1 LKNRTALT
9 LIFLTV
15 FIDLLGFGILIPILP
30 TFATVKL
37 RMDETMIGVVLA
49 AYSFMQFLFNPL
61 LGKLSDKYGRKPVIT
76 ICLFLNAIGY
86 VIFAFTHSFELLIIS
101 RIVGG
106 IGGSSVSVAMA
117 YIADVTTKE
126 NRAHG
131 MGLIGAAFG
140 LGFVFGPLI
149 GGILSKY
156 GYEITGFGAAVFSFM
171 AFLTTVIFLPESNV
185 NIQKSKENVRK
196 ILDVAALKR
205 VFTHPRVGV
214 LIILFFIQTFAMANI
229 YGTFALIG
237 YEHYHFTDLQ
247 NGLMYGILGL
257 VSAIVQGGL
266 LKVFTKFMDQKVLL
280 KFGSITMMLGLAL
293 IPYGIN
299 FAGLAVIVSL
309 LSLGS
314 GILQPTIL
322 SMISTIAP
330 ETEQGI
336 TLGTNQSMSSLARV
350 LGPFWGGFVFQY
362 LGYQWPFLTGGI
374 VLLFIVGASFFYI
387 PKKLKLG
394 VTSR

>member
-1 LKNRTALT
+1 MKNRTALT

-30 TFATVKL
+30 TFATVNL
-37 RMDETMIGVVLA
+37 HMDETTIGIVLA
-49 AYSFMQFLFNPL
+49 AYSFMQFIFNPL
-61 LGKLSDKYGRKPVIT
+61 FGKLSDKYGRKPIIT
-76 ICLFLNAIGY
+76 FCLLLNAIGY

-117 YIADVTTKE
+117 YIADITTKE

-149 GGILSKY
+149 GGLLAKY
-156 GYEITGFGAAVFSFM
+156 GYAVVGFGSAVFSFI
-171 AFLTTVIFLPESNV
+171 AFLTTIFFLPESNV
-185 NIQKSKENVRK
+185 NIQKSKEAVRK
-196 ILDVAALKR
+196 ILDISALKK
-205 VFTHPRVGV
+205 VFTHPSVGV

-237 YEHYHFTDLQ
+237 YEHYHFTDMQ

-266 LKVFTKFMDQKVLL
+266 LKFISKYMDQKKLIKL
-280 KFGSITMMLGLAL
+280 GSVTMMLGLAL

-299 FAGLAVIVSL
+299 FAGLALIISI
-309 LSLGS
+309 LSFGS

-330 ETEQGI
+330 DTEQGI

-350 LGPFWGGFVFQY
+350 LGPFWGGFAFQY

-374 VLLFIVGASFFYI
+374 FLVLIVGASFFYI
-387 PKKLKLG
+387 PKRLNLAQE
-394 VTSR
+394 

>member
-1 LKNRTALT
+1 MKNRTALT

-37 RMDETMIGVVLA
+37 KMDETTIGIVLA
-49 AYSFMQFLFNPL
+49 AYSLMQFVFNPL
-61 LGKLSDKYGRKPVIT
+61 FGKLSDKFGRKPIIT
-76 ICLFLNAIGY
+76 ICLLLNAIGY
-86 VIFAFTHSFELLIIS
+86 IIFAYTHSFELLIIS

-117 YIADVTTKE
+117 YIADITTKE

-149 GGILSKY
+149 GGFLSKY
-156 GYEITGFGAAVFSFM
+156 GYAVTGFGSAAFSFM
-171 AFLTTVIFLPESNV
+171 AFLTTVFFLPESNV
-185 NIQKSKENVRK
+185 KIQKSKEIVRK
-196 ILDVAALKR
+196 IFDISALKK
-205 VFTHPRVGV
+205 VFTHPSIGM

-266 LKVFTKFMDQKVLL
+266 LRYISKFMDQKKLL
-280 KFGSITMMLGLAL
+280 KFGSVTMMLGLAL

-299 FAGLAVIVSL
+299 FTGLAIIVSL

-374 VLLFIVGASFFYI
+374 VLLFIVVASFIYI
-387 PKKLKLG
+387 PKKLNLAHN
-394 VTSR
+394 

>member
-1 LKNRTALT
+1 MKNRTALT

-30 TFATVKL
+30 TFATIKL
-37 RMDETMIGVVLA
+37 KMDETMIGVVLA

-61 LGKLSDKYGRKPVIT
+61 LGKLSDKYGRKPIIT
-76 ICLFLNAIGY
+76 ICLFLNAVGY
-86 VIFAFTHSFELLIIS
+86 VIFAFTRSIEVLIIS

-117 YIADVTTKE
+117 YIADITTKE

-156 GYEITGFGAAVFSFM
+156 GYPVTGFGSAAFSFI
-171 AFLTTVIFLPESNV
+171 AFLTTLMFLPETNINV
-185 NIQKSKENVRK
+185 KKSKEDVRK
-196 ILDVAALKR
+196 ILDVGALKK
-205 VFTHPRVGV
+205 VFTHPSLGV

-237 YEHYHFTDLQ
+237 YEHYHFTDMQ

-266 LKVFTKFMDQKVLL
+266 LKLFTKYMDQKLLL
-280 KFGSITMMLGLAL
+280 KFGSFTMMLGLAL

-314 GILQPTIL
+314 GILQPTLL

-330 ETEQGI
+330 STEQGI

-387 PKKLKLG
+387 PKKLNTA
-394 VTSR
+394 VIS

>member
-1 LKNRTALT
+1 MKNRTALT

-37 RMDETMIGVVLA
+37 KMDETTIGIVLA
-49 AYSFMQFLFNPL
+49 AYSLMQFVFNPL
-61 LGKLSDKYGRKPVIT
+61 FGKLSDKFGRKPIIT

-86 VIFAFTHSFELLIIS
+86 IIFAYTHSFELLIIS

-149 GGILSKY
+149 GGGLSKY
-156 GYEITGFGAAVFSFM
+156 GYAVTGFGSAAFSFI
-171 AFLTTVIFLPESNV
+171 AFLTTVFFLPESNV
-185 NIQKSKENVRK
+185 NIQKAEETVRK
-196 ILDVAALKR
+196 ILDITALKK
-205 VFTHPRVGV
+205 VFTHPSIGV

-237 YEHYHFTDLQ
+237 YEHYHFTDMQ

-266 LKVFTKFMDQKVLL
+266 LRYISKFMDQKKLL
-280 KFGSITMMLGLAL
+280 KFGSVTMMLGLAL

-299 FAGLAVIVSL
+299 FTGLAIVVSL
-309 LSLGS
+309 LSLGA

-374 VLLFIVGASFFYI
+374 VLLFIVVASFIYI
-387 PKKLKLG
+387 PKKLNLAH
-394 VTSR
+394 S

>member
-1 LKNRTALT
+1 MKNRKALT

-37 RMDETMIGVVLA
+37 HMDETAIGIVLA
-49 AYSFMQFLFNPL
+49 VYSFMQFIFNPL
-61 LGKLSDKYGRKPVIT
+61 FGKLSDKYGRKPLIT
-76 ICLFLNAIGY
+76 FSLLLNAIGY
-86 VIFAFTHSFELLIIS
+86 VIFAYTNSFALLIIS

-117 YIADVTTKE
+117 YIADITTKKD
-126 NRAHG
+126 RSHG
-131 MGLIGAAFG
+131 MGMIGAAFG

-156 GYEITGFGAAVFSFM
+156 GYEITGFGAAAFSFM
-171 AFLTTVIFLPESNV
+171 AFLTTVFFLPESNL
-185 NIQKSKENVRK
+185 NLKKLEEAKRK
-196 ILDVAALKR
+196 ILDITALKK
-205 VFTHPRVGV
+205 VFTHPNVGM
-214 LIILFFIQTFAMANI
+214 LIVLFFIQTFAMANI

-237 YEHYHFTDLQ
+237 YEHYHFTDMQ

-266 LKVFTKFMDQKVLL
+266 LKYIGKYLDQKSLL
-280 KFGSITMMLGLAL
+280 KFGSVAMMLGLGL
-293 IPYGIN
+293 IPYGGG
-299 FAGLAVIVSL
+299 FAGLAIIVSL
-309 LSLGS
+309 MSLGG

-330 ETEQGI
+330 DTEQGI

-350 LGPFWGGFVFQY
+350 LGPFWGGFAFQY

-374 VLLFIVGASFFYI
+374 FLFFIVGASFFYI
-387 PKKLKLG
+387 PKKLKLAA
-394 VTSR
+394 T

>member
-1 LKNRTALT
+1 MKNRTALT

-30 TFATVKL
+30 TFATIKL
-37 RMDETMIGVVLA
+37 KMDETMIGVVLA

-61 LGKLSDKYGRKPVIT
+61 LGKLSDKYGRKPIIT
-76 ICLFLNAIGY
+76 ICLFLNAVGY
-86 VIFAFTHSFELLIIS
+86 VIFAFTRSFEVLIIS

-117 YIADVTTKE
+117 YIADITTKE

-156 GYEITGFGAAVFSFM
+156 GYPVTGFGSAAFSFI
-171 AFLTTVIFLPESNV
+171 AFLTTLMFLPETNINV
-185 NIQKSKENVRK
+185 KKSKEDVRK
-196 ILDVAALKR
+196 ILDVGALKK
-205 VFTHPRVGV
+205 VFTHPSLGV

-237 YEHYHFTDLQ
+237 YEHYHFTDMQ

-266 LKVFTKFMDQKVLL
+266 LKLFTKYMDQKLLL
-280 KFGSITMMLGLAL
+280 KFGSFTMMLGLAL

-314 GILQPTIL
+314 GILQPTLL

-330 ETEQGI
+330 STEQGI

-387 PKKLKLG
+387 PKKLNTA
-394 VTSR
+394 VTS

>member
-30 TFATVKL
+30 TFATIKL
-37 RMDETMIGVVLA
+37 NMDETMIGVVLA
-49 AYSFMQFLFNPL
+49 VYSFMQFLFNPL
-61 LGKLSDKYGRKPVIT
+61 LGKLSDKYGRKPIIT

-86 VIFAFTHSFELLIIS
+86 VIFAFTHSFEVLIIS

-149 GGILSKY
+149 GGVLSKY
-156 GYEITGFGAAVFSFM
+156 GYPITGFGSAAFSFL
-171 AFLTTVIFLPESNV
+171 AFLTTLIFLPESNV
-185 NIQKSKENVRK
+185 NLQKSKENVRK
-196 ILDVAALKR
+196 ILDVSALKK
-205 VFTHPRVGV
+205 VFTHPSVGV

-237 YEHYHFTDLQ
+237 FEHYHFTDMQ

-266 LKVFTKFMDQKVLL
+266 LKVFTKIMDQKVLL
-280 KFGSITMMLGLAL
+280 KFGSIAMMLGLVL

-299 FAGLAVIVSL
+299 FAGLAIVVSL

-322 SMISTIAP
+322 SMISTIAS

-336 TLGTNQSMSSLARV
+336 TLGANQSMSSLARV

-374 VLLFIVGASFFYI
+374 VLLIIVGASFFYI
-387 PKKLKLG
+387 PKKLSA
-394 VTSR
+394 VVAP

>member
-1 LKNRTALT
+1 VKNKKALT

-37 RMDETMIGVVLA
+37 HMDETAIGIVLA
-49 AYSFMQFLFNPL
+49 VYSFMQFIFNPL
-61 LGKLSDKYGRKPVIT
+61 FGKLSDKYGRKPLIT
-76 ICLFLNAIGY
+76 LSLLLNAIGY
-86 VIFAFTHSFELLIIS
+86 VIFAYTNSFTLLIIS
-101 RIVGG
+101 RVVGG

-117 YIADVTTKE
+117 YIADITTKKD
-126 NRAHG
+126 RSHG
-131 MGLIGAAFG
+131 MGMIGAAFG

-149 GGILSKY
+149 GGLLSKY
-156 GYEITGFGAAVFSFM
+156 GYEITGFGAAAFSFI
-171 AFLTTVIFLPESNV
+171 AFLTTVFFLPESNLNFNKLEEV
-185 NIQKSKENVRK
+185 KRK
-196 ILDVAALKR
+196 ILDITALKK
-205 VFTHPRVGV
+205 VFTHPNVGM
-214 LIILFFIQTFAMANI
+214 LIVLFFIQTFAMANI

-237 YEHYHFTDLQ
+237 YEHYHFTDMQ

-266 LKVFTKFMDQKVLL
+266 LKYIAKYMDQKNLL
-280 KFGSITMMLGLAL
+280 KFGSLAMMLGLGL
-293 IPYGIN
+293 IPYGGN
-299 FAGLAVIVSL
+299 FAGLAIIVSL
-309 LSLGS
+309 MSIGG

-330 ETEQGI
+330 DTEQGI

-350 LGPFWGGFVFQY
+350 LGPFWGGFAFQY

-374 VLLFIVGASFFYI
+374 FLLFIVGASFFYI
-387 PKKLKLG
+387 PKKLKLAA
-394 VTSR
+394 T

>member
-1 LKNRTALT
+1 MKNRTALT

-37 RMDETMIGVVLA
+37 NMDETTIGIVLA
-49 AYSFMQFLFNPL
+49 AYSLMQFIFNPL
-61 LGKLSDKYGRKPVIT
+61 FGKLSDKYGRKPIIT
-76 ICLFLNAIGY
+76 ICLFLNAVGY
-86 VIFAFTHSFELLIIS
+86 IIFAYTKSFELLIIS

-149 GGILSKY
+149 GGFLSKY
-156 GYEITGFGAAVFSFM
+156 GYEVTGFGSAAFSFI
-171 AFLTTVIFLPESNV
+171 AFLTTIFFLPESNV
-185 NIQKSKENVRK
+185 NIQKSKEAVRK
-196 ILDVAALKR
+196 ILDITALKK
-205 VFTHPRVGV
+205 VFTHPSIGV
-214 LIILFFIQTFAMANI
+214 LIILFFIQTFSMANI

-237 YEHYHFTDLQ
+237 YEHYHFTDMQ

-266 LKVFTKFMDQKVLL
+266 LKYIGKFMDQKALL
-280 KFGSITMMLGLAL
+280 KLGSVTMMLGLAL

-299 FAGLAVIVSL
+299 FAGLAVVVSL
-309 LSLGS
+309 LSFGG

-330 ETEQGI
+330 DTEQGI

-350 LGPFWGGFVFQY
+350 LGPFWGGFAFQY

-374 VLLFIVGASFFYI
+374 FLVFIVGASFFYI
-387 PKKLKLG
+387 PKKLNLAHN
-394 VTSR
+394 

>member
-1 LKNRTALT
+1 MKNRTALT

-37 RMDETMIGVVLA
+37 HMDETTIGIVLA
-49 AYSFMQFLFNPL
+49 AYSFMQFIFNPL
-61 LGKLSDKYGRKPVIT
+61 FGKLSDKYGRKPIIT
-76 ICLFLNAIGY
+76 FCLLLNAIGY

-117 YIADVTTKE
+117 YIADITTKE

-149 GGILSKY
+149 GGLLAKY
-156 GYEITGFGAAVFSFM
+156 GYAVVGFGSAVFSFI
-171 AFLTTVIFLPESNV
+171 AFLTTIFFLPESNV
-185 NIQKSKENVRK
+185 NIQKSKEAVRK
-196 ILDVAALKR
+196 ILDISALKK
-205 VFTHPRVGV
+205 VFTHPSVGV

-237 YEHYHFTDLQ
+237 YEHYHFTDMQ

-266 LKVFTKFMDQKVLL
+266 LKFISKYMDQKKLIKL
-280 KFGSITMMLGLAL
+280 GSVTMMLGLAL

-299 FAGLAVIVSL
+299 FAGLALIISI
-309 LSLGS
+309 LSFGS

-330 ETEQGI
+330 DTEQGI

-350 LGPFWGGFVFQY
+350 LGPFWGGFAFQY

-374 VLLFIVGASFFYI
+374 FLVLIVGASFFYI
-387 PKKLKLG
+387 PKRLNLAQE
-394 VTSR
+394 

>member
-30 TFATVKL
+30 TFATIKL
-37 RMDETMIGVVLA
+37 KMDETMIGVVLA

-61 LGKLSDKYGRKPVIT
+61 LGKLSDKYGRKPIIT

-86 VIFAFTHSFELLIIS
+86 IIFAFTRSFEVLIIS

-149 GGILSKY
+149 GGVLSKY
-156 GYEITGFGAAVFSFM
+156 GYPVTGFGSAAFSFL
-171 AFLTTVIFLPESNV
+171 AFLTTLIFLPESNV
-185 NIQKSKENVRK
+185 NVQKSKENVRK
-196 ILDVAALKR
+196 ILDVSALKK
-205 VFTHPRVGV
+205 VFTHPSVGV

-237 YEHYHFTDLQ
+237 YEHYHFTDMQ

-266 LKVFTKFMDQKVLL
+266 LKVFTKFMDQKSLL
-280 KFGSITMMLGLAL
+280 KFGSVTMMFGLAL
-293 IPYGIN
+293 IPYGFN
-299 FAGLAVIVSL
+299 FAGLAVVISL

-374 VLLFIVGASFFYI
+374 VLLFIVGASFFYL
-387 PKKLKLG
+387 PKKLNT
-394 VTSR
+394 VPVS

>member
-1 LKNRTALT
+1 
-9 LIFLTV
+9 
-15 FIDLLGFGILIPILP
+15 
-30 TFATVKL
+30 
-37 RMDETMIGVVLA
+37 MDETTIGIVLA
-49 AYSFMQFLFNPL
+49 AYSFMQFIFNPL
-61 LGKLSDKYGRKPVIT
+61 FGKLSDKYGRKPIIT
-76 ICLFLNAIGY
+76 FCLLLNAIGY

-117 YIADVTTKE
+117 YIADITTKE

-149 GGILSKY
+149 GGLLAKY
-156 GYEITGFGAAVFSFM
+156 GYAVVGFGSAVFSFI
-171 AFLTTVIFLPESNV
+171 AFLTTIFFLPESNV
-185 NIQKSKENVRK
+185 NIQKSKEAVRK
-196 ILDVAALKR
+196 ILDISALKK
-205 VFTHPRVGV
+205 VFTHPSVGV

-237 YEHYHFTDLQ
+237 YEHYHFTDMQ

-266 LKVFTKFMDQKVLL
+266 LKFISKYMDQKKLIKL
-280 KFGSITMMLGLAL
+280 GSVTMMLGLAL

-299 FAGLAVIVSL
+299 FAGLALIISL
-309 LSLGS
+309 LSFGS

-330 ETEQGI
+330 DTEQGI

-350 LGPFWGGFVFQY
+350 LGPFWGGFAFQY

-374 VLLFIVGASFFYI
+374 FLVLIVGASFFYI
-387 PKKLKLG
+387 PKRLNLAQE
-394 VTSR
+394 

>member
-1 LKNRTALT
+1 MKNRKALT

-37 RMDETMIGVVLA
+37 HMDETAIGIVLA
-49 AYSFMQFLFNPL
+49 VYSFMQFIFNPL
-61 LGKLSDKYGRKPVIT
+61 FGKLSDKYGRKPLIT
-76 ICLFLNAIGY
+76 FSLLLNAIGY
-86 VIFAFTHSFELLIIS
+86 VIFAYTNSFALLIIS

-117 YIADVTTKE
+117 YIADITTKKD
-126 NRAHG
+126 RSHG
-131 MGLIGAAFG
+131 MGMIGAAFG

-156 GYEITGFGAAVFSFM
+156 GYEITGFGAAAFSFM
-171 AFLTTVIFLPESNV
+171 AFLTTVFFLPESNF
-185 NIQKSKENVRK
+185 NLKKFEEAKRK
-196 ILDVAALKR
+196 ILDITALKK
-205 VFTHPRVGV
+205 VFTHPNVGM
-214 LIILFFIQTFAMANI
+214 LIVLFFIQTFAMANI

-237 YEHYHFTDLQ
+237 YEHYHFTDMQ

-266 LKVFTKFMDQKVLL
+266 LKYIGKYLDQKSLL
-280 KFGSITMMLGLAL
+280 KFGSVAMMLGLGL
-293 IPYGIN
+293 IPYGGG
-299 FAGLAVIVSL
+299 FAGLAIIVSL
-309 LSLGS
+309 MSLGG

-330 ETEQGI
+330 DTEQGI

-350 LGPFWGGFVFQY
+350 LGPFWGGFAFQY

-374 VLLFIVGASFFYI
+374 FLFFIVGASFFYI
-387 PKKLKLG
+387 PKKLKLAA
-394 VTSR
+394 T

>member
-37 RMDETMIGVVLA
+37 KMDESTIGIVLA

-61 LGKLSDKYGRKPVIT
+61 LGKLSDKFGRKPIIT
-76 ICLFLNAIGY
+76 ICLLLNSLGY
-86 VIFAFTHSFELLIIS
+86 IIFAFTHSFELLIIS

-117 YIADVTTKE
+117 YIADITTKE
-126 NRAHG
+126 NRSHG

-140 LGFVFGPLI
+140 LGFVFGPLL

-156 GYEITGFGAAVFSFM
+156 GYEITGFGSAAFSFM
-171 AFLTTVIFLPESNV
+171 AFLTTIIFLPESN
-185 NIQKSKENVRK
+185 IKIEKSKETVRK
-196 ILDVAALKR
+196 ILDFSAIKE
-205 VFTHPRVGV
+205 VFTHPSVGV

-247 NGLMYGILGL
+247 NGFMYGILGL

-266 LKVFTKFMDQKVLL
+266 LKYISKYLDKKSLL
-280 KFGSITMMLGLAL
+280 KFGSVTMMLGLGL
-293 IPYGIN
+293 IPYGGN
-299 FAGLAVIVSL
+299 FAGLAIIVSL
-309 LSLGS
+309 LSLGG

-322 SMISTIAP
+322 SLISTIAP
-330 ETEQGI
+330 DTEQGI

-350 LGPFWGGFVFQY
+350 LGPFWGGFAFQY
-362 LGYQWPFLTGGI
+362 LGYQWPFLTGGLFLI
-374 VLLFIVGASFFYI
+374 FIVGASFFYI
-387 PKKLKLG
+387 PQKLNLEHN
-394 VTSR
+394 

>member
-1 LKNRTALT
+1 MKNRKALT

-37 RMDETMIGVVLA
+37 HMDETAIGIVLA
-49 AYSFMQFLFNPL
+49 VYSFMQFIFNPL
-61 LGKLSDKYGRKPVIT
+61 FGKLSDKYGRKPLIT
-76 ICLFLNAIGY
+76 FSLMLNAIGY
-86 VIFAFTHSFELLIIS
+86 IIFAYTNSFALLIIS

-117 YIADVTTKE
+117 YIADVTTKKD
-126 NRAHG
+126 RSHG

-149 GGILSKY
+149 GGFLAKY
-156 GYEITGFGAAVFSFM
+156 GYEVTGYGSAAFSFL
-171 AFLTTVIFLPESNV
+171 AFLTTVFFLPESNSV
-185 NIQKSKENVRK
+185 HEKVDDIKRK
-196 ILDVAALKR
+196 ILDIGALKK
-205 VFTHPRVGV
+205 VFTHPNVGM
-214 LIILFFIQTFAMANI
+214 LIVLFFIQTFSMANI

-237 YEHYHFTDLQ
+237 YEHYHFTDMQ
-247 NGLMYGILGL
+247 NGMMYGIVGL

-266 LKVFTKFMDQKVLL
+266 LKYFNKYMDQKTLL
-280 KFGSITMMLGLAL
+280 KFGSIGMMLGIGL
-293 IPYGIN
+293 IPYGGN
-299 FAGLAVIVSL
+299 FAGLAIIVSL
-309 LSLGS
+309 MSLGG

-330 ETEQGI
+330 DTEQGI

-350 LGPFWGGFVFQY
+350 LGPFWGGFAFQY

-374 VLLFIVGASFFYI
+374 FLVFIVGASFFYI
-387 PKKLKLG
+387 PKRLKTVAVG
-394 VTSR
+394 

>member
-1 LKNRTALT
+1 MKNRTALT

-37 RMDETMIGVVLA
+37 HMDETTIGIVLA
-49 AYSFMQFLFNPL
+49 AYSFMQFIFNPL
-61 LGKLSDKYGRKPVIT
+61 FGKLSDKYGRKPIIT
-76 ICLFLNAIGY
+76 FCLLLNAIGY

-117 YIADVTTKE
+117 YIADITTKE

-149 GGILSKY
+149 GGLLAKY
-156 GYEITGFGAAVFSFM
+156 GYAVVGFGSAVFSFI
-171 AFLTTVIFLPESNV
+171 AFLTTIFFLPESNV
-185 NIQKSKENVRK
+185 NIQKSKEAVRK
-196 ILDVAALKR
+196 ILDISALKK
-205 VFTHPRVGV
+205 VFTHPSVGI

-237 YEHYHFTDLQ
+237 YEHYHFTDMQ

-266 LKVFTKFMDQKVLL
+266 LKFISKYMDQKKLIKL
-280 KFGSITMMLGLAL
+280 GSVTMMLGLAL

-299 FAGLAVIVSL
+299 FAGLALIISL
-309 LSLGS
+309 LSFGS

-330 ETEQGI
+330 DTEQGI

-350 LGPFWGGFVFQY
+350 LGPFWGGFAFQY

-374 VLLFIVGASFFYI
+374 FLVLIVGASFFYI
-387 PKKLKLG
+387 PKRLNLAQE
-394 VTSR
+394 

>member
-1 LKNRTALT
+1 MKNRTALT

-37 RMDETMIGVVLA
+37 HMDETTIGIVLA
-49 AYSFMQFLFNPL
+49 AYSFMQFIFNPL
-61 LGKLSDKYGRKPVIT
+61 FGKLSDKYGRKPIIT
-76 ICLFLNAIGY
+76 FCLLLNAIGY

-117 YIADVTTKE
+117 YIADITTKE

-149 GGILSKY
+149 GGLLAKY
-156 GYEITGFGAAVFSFM
+156 GYAVVGFGSAVFSFI
-171 AFLTTVIFLPESNV
+171 AFLTTIFFLPESNV
-185 NIQKSKENVRK
+185 NIQKSKEAVRK
-196 ILDVAALKR
+196 ILDISALKK
-205 VFTHPRVGV
+205 VFTHPSVGV

-237 YEHYHFTDLQ
+237 YEHYHFTDMQ

-266 LKVFTKFMDQKVLL
+266 LKFISKYMDQKKLIKL
-280 KFGSITMMLGLAL
+280 GSVTMMLGLAL

-299 FAGLAVIVSL
+299 FAGLALIISL
-309 LSLGS
+309 LSFGS

-330 ETEQGI
+330 DTEQGI

-350 LGPFWGGFVFQY
+350 LGPFWGGFAFQY

-374 VLLFIVGASFFYI
+374 FLVLIVGASFFYI
-387 PKKLKLG
+387 PKRLNLAQE
-394 VTSR
+394 

>member
-1 LKNRTALT
+1 MKNRTALT

-37 RMDETMIGVVLA
+37 KMDETTIGIVLA
-49 AYSFMQFLFNPL
+49 AYSLMQFVFNPL
-61 LGKLSDKYGRKPVIT
+61 FGKLSDKFGRKPIIT

-86 VIFAFTHSFELLIIS
+86 IIFAYTHSFELLIIS

-149 GGILSKY
+149 GGLLSKY
-156 GYEITGFGAAVFSFM
+156 GYAVTGFGSAAFSFI
-171 AFLTTVIFLPESNV
+171 AFLTTVFFLPESNV
-185 NIQKSKENVRK
+185 NIQKAEETVRK
-196 ILDVAALKR
+196 ILDITALKK
-205 VFTHPRVGV
+205 VFTHPSIGV

-237 YEHYHFTDLQ
+237 YEHYHFTDMQ

-266 LKVFTKFMDQKVLL
+266 LRYISKFMDQKKLL
-280 KFGSITMMLGLAL
+280 KFGSVTMMLGLAL

-299 FAGLAVIVSL
+299 FTGLAIVVSL
-309 LSLGS
+309 LSLGA

-374 VLLFIVGASFFYI
+374 VLLFIVVASFIYI
-387 PKKLKLG
+387 PKKLNLAH
-394 VTSR
+394 S

>member
-1 LKNRTALT
+1 VKNRKALT

-37 RMDETMIGVVLA
+37 HMDETAIGIVLA
-49 AYSFMQFLFNPL
+49 VYSFMQFIFNPL
-61 LGKLSDKYGRKPVIT
+61 FGKLSDKYGRKPLIT
-76 ICLFLNAIGY
+76 FSLLLNAIGY
-86 VIFAFTHSFELLIIS
+86 VIFAYTNSFALLIIS

-117 YIADVTTKE
+117 YIADITTKKD
-126 NRAHG
+126 RSHG
-131 MGLIGAAFG
+131 MGMIGAAFG

-156 GYEITGFGAAVFSFM
+156 GYEITGFGAAAFSFM
-171 AFLTTVIFLPESNV
+171 AFLTTVFFLPESNF
-185 NIQKSKENVRK
+185 NLKKFEEAKRK
-196 ILDVAALKR
+196 ILDITALKK
-205 VFTHPRVGV
+205 VFTHPNVGM
-214 LIILFFIQTFAMANI
+214 LIVLFFIQTFAMANI

-237 YEHYHFTDLQ
+237 YEHYHFTDMQ

-266 LKVFTKFMDQKVLL
+266 LKYIGKYLDQKSLL
-280 KFGSITMMLGLAL
+280 KFGSVAMMLGLGL
-293 IPYGIN
+293 IPYGGG
-299 FAGLAVIVSL
+299 FAGLAIIVSL
-309 LSLGS
+309 MSLGG

-330 ETEQGI
+330 DTEQGI

-350 LGPFWGGFVFQY
+350 LGPFWGGFAFQY

-374 VLLFIVGASFFYI
+374 FLFFIVGASFFYI
-387 PKKLKLG
+387 PKKLKLAA
-394 VTSR
+394 T

>member
-37 RMDETMIGVVLA
+37 HMDETTIGIVLA
-49 AYSFMQFLFNPL
+49 AYSFMQFIFNPL
-61 LGKLSDKYGRKPVIT
+61 FGKLSDKYGRKPIIT
-76 ICLFLNAIGY
+76 FCLLLNAIGY

-117 YIADVTTKE
+117 YIADITTKE

-149 GGILSKY
+149 GGLLAKY
-156 GYEITGFGAAVFSFM
+156 GYAVVGFGSAVFSFI
-171 AFLTTVIFLPESNV
+171 AFLTTIFFLPESNV
-185 NIQKSKENVRK
+185 NIQKSKEAVRK
-196 ILDVAALKR
+196 ILDISALKK
-205 VFTHPRVGV
+205 VFTHPSVGV

-237 YEHYHFTDLQ
+237 YEHYHFTDMQ

-266 LKVFTKFMDQKVLL
+266 LKFISKYMDQKKLIKL
-280 KFGSITMMLGLAL
+280 GSVTMMLGLAL

-299 FAGLAVIVSL
+299 FAGLALIISL
-309 LSLGS
+309 LSFGS

-330 ETEQGI
+330 DTEQGI

-350 LGPFWGGFVFQY
+350 LGPFWGGFAFQY

-374 VLLFIVGASFFYI
+374 FLVLIVGASFFYI
-387 PKKLKLG
+387 PKRLNLAQE
-394 VTSR
+394 

>member
-1 LKNRTALT
+1 MKNRTALT
-9 LIFLTV
+9 LIFLAV

-37 RMDETMIGVVLA
+37 KMDETTIGIVLA
-49 AYSFMQFLFNPL
+49 AYSFMQFLFIPL
-61 LGKLSDKYGRKPVIT
+61 LGKLSDKYGRKPIIT
-76 ICLFLNAIGY
+76 VCLFLNAIGY
-86 VIFAFTHSFELLIIS
+86 VIFAYTKSFELLIIS

-149 GGILSKY
+149 GGVLSKY
-156 GYEITGFGAAVFSFM
+156 GYAVTGFGSAAFSFI
-171 AFLTTVIFLPESNV
+171 AFLTTVFFLPESNV
-185 NIQKSKENVRK
+185 NIQKSEETVRK
-196 ILDVAALKR
+196 ILDVTALKK
-205 VFTHPRVGV
+205 VFTHPSIGV

-237 YEHYHFTDLQ
+237 YEHYHFTDMQ

-266 LKVFTKFMDQKVLL
+266 LKYIGKFMTQKALL
-280 KFGSITMMLGLAL
+280 KLGSVTMMLGLAL

-299 FAGLAVIVSL
+299 FAGLAFVVSL
-309 LSLGS
+309 LSFGG

-350 LGPFWGGFVFQY
+350 LGPFWGGFAFQY

-374 VLLFIVGASFFYI
+374 FLVFIVGASFLYI
-387 PKKLKLG
+387 PKRLNLAHN
-394 VTSR
+394 

>member
-30 TFATVKL
+30 TFATIKL
-37 RMDETMIGVVLA
+37 NMDETMIGVVLA
-49 AYSFMQFLFNPL
+49 VYSFMQFLFNPL
-61 LGKLSDKYGRKPVIT
+61 LGKLSDKYGRKPIIT

-86 VIFAFTHSFELLIIS
+86 VIFAFTHSFEVLIIS

-149 GGILSKY
+149 GGVLSKY
-156 GYEITGFGAAVFSFM
+156 GYPVTGFGSAAFSFL
-171 AFLTTVIFLPESNV
+171 AFLTTLIFLPESNV
-185 NIQKSKENVRK
+185 NLQKSKENVRR
-196 ILDVAALKR
+196 ILDVSALKK
-205 VFTHPRVGV
+205 VFTHPSVGV

-237 YEHYHFTDLQ
+237 FEHYHFTDMQ

-266 LKVFTKFMDQKVLL
+266 LKVFTKIMDQKVLL
-280 KFGSITMMLGLAL
+280 KFGSITMMLGLVL

-299 FAGLAVIVSL
+299 FAGLAVVVSL

-387 PKKLKLG
+387 PKKLST
-394 VTSR
+394 VAAP

>member
-1 LKNRTALT
+1 MKNRKALT

-37 RMDETMIGVVLA
+37 HMDETAIGIVLA
-49 AYSFMQFLFNPL
+49 VYSFMQFIFNPL
-61 LGKLSDKYGRKPVIT
+61 FGKLSDKYGRKPLIT
-76 ICLFLNAIGY
+76 FSLLLNAIGY
-86 VIFAFTHSFELLIIS
+86 VIFAYTNSFALLIIS

-117 YIADVTTKE
+117 YIADITTKKD
-126 NRAHG
+126 RSHG
-131 MGLIGAAFG
+131 MGMIGAAFG

-156 GYEITGFGAAVFSFM
+156 GYEITGFGAAAFSFM
-171 AFLTTVIFLPESNV
+171 AFLTTVFFLPESNL
-185 NIQKSKENVRK
+185 NLKKLEEAKRK
-196 ILDVAALKR
+196 ILDITALKK
-205 VFTHPRVGV
+205 VFTHPNVGM
-214 LIILFFIQTFAMANI
+214 LIVLFFIQTFAMANI

-237 YEHYHFTDLQ
+237 YEHYHFTDMQ

-266 LKVFTKFMDQKVLL
+266 LKYIAKYLDQKNLL
-280 KFGSITMMLGLAL
+280 KFGSVAMMLGLGL
-293 IPYGIN
+293 IPYGGG
-299 FAGLAVIVSL
+299 FAGLAIIVSL
-309 LSLGS
+309 MSLGG

-330 ETEQGI
+330 DTEQGI

-350 LGPFWGGFVFQY
+350 LGPFWGGFAFQY

-374 VLLFIVGASFFYI
+374 FLFFIVGASFFYI
-387 PKKLKLG
+387 PKKLKLAA
-394 VTSR
+394 T

>member
-30 TFATVKL
+30 TFATIKL
-37 RMDETMIGVVLA
+37 NMDETMIGVVLA

-61 LGKLSDKYGRKPVIT
+61 LGKLSDKYGRKPIIT

-86 VIFAFTHSFELLIIS
+86 VIFAFTHSFEVLIIS

-149 GGILSKY
+149 GGVLSKY
-156 GYEITGFGAAVFSFM
+156 GYPVTGFGSAAFSFL
-171 AFLTTVIFLPESNV
+171 AFLTTLIFLPESNV
-185 NIQKSKENVRK
+185 NLQKSKENVRR
-196 ILDVAALKR
+196 ILDVSALKK
-205 VFTHPRVGV
+205 VFTHPSVGV

-266 LKVFTKFMDQKVLL
+266 LKVFTKIIDQKVLL
-280 KFGSITMMLGLAL
+280 KFGSIAMMLGLVL

-299 FAGLAVIVSL
+299 FAGLAVVVSL

-336 TLGTNQSMSSLARV
+336 TLGANQSMSSLARV

-387 PKKLKLG
+387 PKKLST
-394 VTSR
+394 VVAP

>member
-1 LKNRTALT
+1 MKNRTALT

-30 TFATVKL
+30 TFATIKL
-37 RMDETMIGVVLA
+37 KMDETMIGVVLA

-61 LGKLSDKYGRKPVIT
+61 LGKLSDKYGRKPIIT
-76 ICLFLNAIGY
+76 ICLFLNAVGY
-86 VIFAFTHSFELLIIS
+86 VIFAFTRSIEVLIIS

-117 YIADVTTKE
+117 YIADITTKE

-156 GYEITGFGAAVFSFM
+156 GYPVTGFGSAAFSFI
-171 AFLTTVIFLPESNV
+171 AFLTTLMFLPETNINV
-185 NIQKSKENVRK
+185 KKSKEDVRK
-196 ILDVAALKR
+196 ILDVGALKK
-205 VFTHPRVGV
+205 VFTHPSLGV

-237 YEHYHFTDLQ
+237 YEHYHFTDMQ

-266 LKVFTKFMDQKVLL
+266 LKLFTKYMDQKLLL
-280 KFGSITMMLGLAL
+280 KFGSFTMMLGLAL

-314 GILQPTIL
+314 GILQPTLL

-330 ETEQGI
+330 STEQGI

-387 PKKLKLG
+387 PKKLNTA
-394 VTSR
+394 VTS

>member
-1 LKNRTALT
+1 
-9 LIFLTV
+9 
-15 FIDLLGFGILIPILP
+15 
-30 TFATVKL
+30 
-37 RMDETMIGVVLA
+37 MDETMIGVVLA

>member
-30 TFATVKL
+30 TFATIKL
-37 RMDETMIGVVLA
+37 NMDETMIGVVLA
-49 AYSFMQFLFNPL
+49 VYSFMQFLFNPL
-61 LGKLSDKYGRKPVIT
+61 LGKLSDKYGRKPIIT

-86 VIFAFTHSFELLIIS
+86 VIFAFTHSFEVLIIS

-149 GGILSKY
+149 GGVLSKY
-156 GYEITGFGAAVFSFM
+156 GYPVTGFGSAAFSFL
-171 AFLTTVIFLPESNV
+171 AFLTTLIFLPESNV
-185 NIQKSKENVRK
+185 NLQKSKENVRK
-196 ILDVAALKR
+196 ILDVSALKK
-205 VFTHPRVGV
+205 VFTHPSVGV

-237 YEHYHFTDLQ
+237 FEHYHFTDMQ

-266 LKVFTKFMDQKVLL
+266 LKVFTKIMDQKVLL
-280 KFGSITMMLGLAL
+280 KFGSIAMMLGLVL

-299 FAGLAVIVSL
+299 FAGLAIVVSL

-322 SMISTIAP
+322 SMISTIAS

-336 TLGTNQSMSSLARV
+336 TLGANQSMSSLARV

-374 VLLFIVGASFFYI
+374 VLLIIVGASFFYI
-387 PKKLKLG
+387 PKKLSA
-394 VTSR
+394 VVAP

>member
-1 LKNRTALT
+1 MKNRTALT

-37 RMDETMIGVVLA
+37 NMDETTIGIVLA
-49 AYSFMQFLFNPL
+49 AYSLMQFIFNPL
-61 LGKLSDKYGRKPVIT
+61 FGKLSDKYGRKPIIT
-76 ICLFLNAIGY
+76 ICLFLNAVGY
-86 VIFAFTHSFELLIIS
+86 IIFAYTKSFELLIIS

-149 GGILSKY
+149 GGFLSKY
-156 GYEITGFGAAVFSFM
+156 GYEVTGFGSAAFSFI
-171 AFLTTVIFLPESNV
+171 AFLTTIFFLPESNV
-185 NIQKSKENVRK
+185 NIQKSKEAVRK
-196 ILDVAALKR
+196 ILDITALKK
-205 VFTHPRVGV
+205 VFTHPSIGV
-214 LIILFFIQTFAMANI
+214 LIILFFIQTFSMANI

-237 YEHYHFTDLQ
+237 YEHYHFTDMQ

-266 LKVFTKFMDQKVLL
+266 LKYIGKFMDQKALL
-280 KFGSITMMLGLAL
+280 KLGSITMMLGLAL

-299 FAGLAVIVSL
+299 FAGLAVVVSL
-309 LSLGS
+309 LSFGG

-330 ETEQGI
+330 DTEQGI

-350 LGPFWGGFVFQY
+350 LGPFWGGFAFQY

-374 VLLFIVGASFFYI
+374 FLVFIVGASFFYI
-387 PKKLKLG
+387 PKKLNLAHN
-394 VTSR
+394 

>member
-1 LKNRTALT
+1 MKNRTALT

-30 TFATVKL
+30 TFATIKL
-37 RMDETMIGVVLA
+37 NMDETMIGVVLA
-49 AYSFMQFLFNPL
+49 VYSFMQFLFNPL
-61 LGKLSDKYGRKPVIT
+61 LGKLSDKYGRKPIIT

-86 VIFAFTHSFELLIIS
+86 VIFAFTHSFEVLIIS

-149 GGILSKY
+149 GGVLSKY
-156 GYEITGFGAAVFSFM
+156 GYPVTGFGSAAFSFL
-171 AFLTTVIFLPESNV
+171 AFLTTLIFLPESNV
-185 NIQKSKENVRK
+185 NLQKSKENVRR
-196 ILDVAALKR
+196 ILDVSALKK
-205 VFTHPRVGV
+205 VFTHPSVGV

-237 YEHYHFTDLQ
+237 FEHYHFTDMQ

-266 LKVFTKFMDQKVLL
+266 LKVFTKIMDQKVLL
-280 KFGSITMMLGLAL
+280 KFGSIAMMLGLVL

-299 FAGLAVIVSL
+299 FAGLAIVVSL

-336 TLGTNQSMSSLARV
+336 TLGANQSMSSLARV

-374 VLLFIVGASFFYI
+374 VLLIIVGASFFYI
-387 PKKLKLG
+387 PKKLSA
-394 VTSR
+394 VVAP

>member
-30 TFATVKL
+30 TFATIKL
-37 RMDETMIGVVLA
+37 KMDETMIGVVLA

-61 LGKLSDKYGRKPVIT
+61 LGKLSDKYGRKPIIT
-76 ICLFLNAIGY
+76 ICLFLNAVGY
-86 VIFAFTHSFELLIIS
+86 VIFAFTRSIEVLIIS

-117 YIADVTTKE
+117 YIADITTKE

-156 GYEITGFGAAVFSFM
+156 GYPVTGFGSAAFSFI
-171 AFLTTVIFLPESNV
+171 AFLTTLMFLPETNINV
-185 NIQKSKENVRK
+185 KKSKEDVRK
-196 ILDVAALKR
+196 ILDVGALKK
-205 VFTHPRVGV
+205 VFTHPSLGV

-237 YEHYHFTDLQ
+237 YEHYHFTDMQ

-266 LKVFTKFMDQKVLL
+266 LKLFTKYMDQKLLL
-280 KFGSITMMLGLAL
+280 KFGSFTMMLGLAL

-314 GILQPTIL
+314 GILQPTLL

-330 ETEQGI
+330 STEQGI

-387 PKKLKLG
+387 PKKLNTA
-394 VTSR
+394 VTS